1 MAWQEFL
8 QTYTGA
14 NIDRKNYDDKFFE
27 ERGIFEDA
35 EDMMPSSDEEE
46 APEEYLDDD
55 VPGSL
60 VADEELYKE
69 RKEEWRVGGDWL

>member
-1 MAWQEFL
+1 
-8 QTYTGA
+8 
-14 NIDRKNYDDKFFE
+14 
-27 ERGIFEDA
+27 
-35 EDMMPSSDEEE
+35 MPSSDEEE